1 MFTCFDCGK
10 EVSQNELH
18 SHIPDIFLNVRDMR
32 HSLARAVSFTDG
44 TTKIEK
50 LPFTVPEHWIEWI
63 LDDCSG
69 GDIGTSG
76 MYRLPGRVY
85 EWCMSKLRH
94 DEKNAAFIASGIDK
108 LVKNY
113 NNYE

>member
-10 EVSQNELH
+10 EVAQNELH
-18 SHIPDIFLNVRDMR
+18 SHMPYIFLNVRDMR
-32 HSLARAVSFTDG
+32 YGLARAVSFTDG
-44 TTKIEK
+44 TTTIEK
-50 LPFTVPEHWIEWI
+50 LSFNVPEAWAEWI

-85 EWCMSKLRH
+85 EWCVSKLRG
-94 DEKNAAFIASGIDK
+94 DENAAGFIKDEIDK
-108 LVKNY
+108 LLE